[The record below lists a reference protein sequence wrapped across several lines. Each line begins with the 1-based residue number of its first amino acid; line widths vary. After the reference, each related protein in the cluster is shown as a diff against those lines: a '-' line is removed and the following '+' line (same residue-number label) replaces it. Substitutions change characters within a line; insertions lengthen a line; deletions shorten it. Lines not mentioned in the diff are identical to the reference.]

1 VAYKVCCALAAEL
14 DFPAERL
21 SRYLDLV
28 AVATIADLAYLTP
41 ENRALIRWGLR
52 ILPESPN
59 PGLRALLQSTGLAD
73 KGEVTAGQVGYILAP
88 RINAVGRMGE
98 AARGVRLL
106 LTDDAREA
114 EEIAAT
120 LEEENRWRRE
130 VDGRTLREAIKMLE
144 ADYDPARDRGI
155 VLASEGWH
163 AGVIGIVAS
172 RVVERIHRP
181 AVLIALGEEEGKGSA
196 RSVPGFNLYDA
207 MRDCSEHLVR
217 FGGHRAAAGCSIR
230 PDRVDAFRAA
240 FDARAAAG
248 LTDEQLVPEVRLD
261 LEVSLAEAD
270 EELCRLLKHAAP
282 FGIGNPTPVFLA
294 RGVQVA
300 GQPRV
305 VGGSHL
311 KMTVASGG
319 STLDA
324 IGFGMA
330 DRLGDVNPGRGPI
343 DLAFK
348 LEENHW
354 NGRTRAQARLVDLR
368 PAL

>member
-1 VAYKVCCALAAEL
+1 
-14 DFPAERL
+14 
-21 SRYLDLV
+21 
-28 AVATIADLAYLTP
+28 
-41 ENRALIRWGLR
+41 
-52 ILPESPN
+52 
-59 PGLRALLQSTGLAD
+59 
-73 KGEVTAGQVGYILAP
+73 
-88 RINAVGRMGE
+88 
-98 AARGVRLL
+98 
-106 LTDDAREA
+106 
-114 EEIAAT
+114 
-120 LEEENRWRRE
+120 
-130 VDGRTLREAIKMLE
+130 
-144 ADYDPARDRGI
+144 
-155 VLASEGWH
+155 
-163 AGVIGIVAS
+163 
-172 RVVERIHRP
+172 VVERIHRP

-330 DRLGDVNPGRGPI
+330 DRLGDVNPTHGPI